1 MSQRHFSMAFKLRTL
16 DTRTLDTSICAT
28 KNSHSRKRVFSQ
40 TKHMHIL
47 PLTADAVRDQIVAV
61 RVDFNVP
68 LKDGQVSENTRII
81 ESIPTLKFLLDNG
94 AKRIHIL
101 SHLGRPKGEINAKLS
116 LKVVIPELEK
126 ALGTTVEWREAYT
139 PDDSLVQLH
148 ENVRFNPGE
157 KKNAPEFIQAL
168 LKLKADIFVND
179 GFAVSHRSHASVV
192 GLPSFLPSFPGFL
205 LQKEIDNLSPFLSKK
220 RIEGLCVLVGGAK
233 METKVRVL
241 EHFSKTAE
249 NILIG
254 GALANTFLVAQGYD
268 VGESLYEEDQVEVAR
283 RVLELA
289 DKHNTGIHLP
299 VDVICADDINST
311 EAVDVPA
318 EDVLGDMKIFD
329 IGANSIKSYGEILQH
344 AKTIIWN
351 GPVGCF
357 EKAPFEAGTREL
369 LKIIAAQKSSQ
380 TILGGGDTLEALKKF
395 GVSKSAFTHVSTG
408 GGAMLE
414 FLEGKDLPGIEALKR
429 L

>member
-1 MSQRHFSMAFKLRTL
+1 MRIA
-16 DTRTLDTSICAT
+16 
-28 KNSHSRKRVFSQ
+28 
-40 TKHMHIL
+40 
-47 PLTADAVRDQIVAV
+47 PLTAEMIRDQVVVV

-68 LKDGQVSENTRII
+68 LKDGQVSENTRIV
-81 ESIPTLKFLLDNG
+81 ESIPTLRFLLDHG

-101 SHLGRPKGEINAKLS
+101 SHLGRPKDAPDPKFS
-116 LKVVIPELEK
+116 LKPVLPELEK
-126 ALGTTVEWREAYT
+126 HLGEKVEWRENYT
-139 PDDSLVQLH
+139 AGNGLVQLH

-157 KKNAPEFIQAL
+157 KTNDPKFIQQL
-168 LKLKADIFVND
+168 LKLGADVFVND

-192 GLPSFLPSFPGFL
+192 GLPSFLPAYPGFL
-205 LQKEIDNLSPFLSKK
+205 LQKEIDHLSPFLSNKK
-220 RIEGLCVLVGGAK
+220 IPGLAVLVGGAK

-241 EHFSKTAE
+241 EYFCKTAE

-254 GALANTFLVAQGYD
+254 GALANTFLVAQGFD
-268 VGESLYEEDQVEVAR
+268 VGESLYEEEQLDMAR

-289 DKHNTGIHLP
+289 ERNNTGIHLP
-299 VDVICADDINST
+299 VDVICADDINSEKT
-311 EAVDVPA
+311 LNVPV

-329 IGANSIKSYGEILQH
+329 IGSKSIASYSEILQH

-357 EKAPFEAGTREL
+357 EKKPFQAGTCEL
-369 LKIIAAQKSSQ
+369 LKVIAAQKSAK
-380 TILGGGDTLEALKKF
+380 TILGGGDTLEAIRTF
-395 GVSKSAFTHVSTG
+395 GVTKDAFTHVSTG

-414 FLEGKDLPGIEALKR
+414 FLEGKELPGIEVLKR